1 MCLNC
6 DITTYDFWVWNK
18 MKLYIFW
25 KLTIQSDYV
34 LNPINGSYILA
45 LKLIS
50 SRTYCQSQGHTMTIL
65 IKIVRYMKTDQI
77 CTSF

>member
-6 DITTYDFWVWNK
+6 DITTYDFWIWNK

-34 LNPINGSYILA
+34 LNLTNGSYILA

-50 SRTYCQSQGHTMTIL
+50 SRTYCRTRCGSMPNHGDIL
-65 IKIVRYMKTDQI
+65 
-77 CTSF
+77 